1 MEHKQYAWSVRLS
14 AMAGIALMV
23 LAAFFAVPDAA
34 KADEINVHE
43 ECAVTEV
50 QPRAIITDVVDTYWN
65 YTCPNKVS
73 GHNIYMFNV
82 SYRRLTFQKGYTR
95 KAHRIGGSASIMCS
109 CGKLGILDQWKFT
122 YDTY

>member
-1 MEHKQYAWSVRLS
+1 MKRKQYAWSVRLS

-34 KADEINVHE
+34 KADEINVRE

-82 SYRRLTFQKGYTR
+82 SYRRLSFQ
-95 KAHRIGGSASIMCS
+95 
-109 CGKLGILDQWKFT
+109 
-122 YDTY
+122 